1 MRILIMKFR
10 NIGDVLLVTPLIS
23 NLKRNYPDAKIDV
36 AVNRGTEEMLTL
48 HPDVDEV
55 LIYDRAAIKSLG
67 LFRRILAELRFAWK
81 IRKRGYDLV
90 INTTKGDRG
99 AQLAL
104 ISGAETKIGYASKN
118 RFLKRVFDHTL
129 PAQGLRH
136 TIETNLD
143 PLRVLKLP
151 VAEKRVEIF
160 WSETDEKTVD
170 ALLPYGDFVHIHPVS
185 RWLFKCLD
193 DASMAR
199 IIDYCILEL
208 RQNVVLTAAP
218 VRQEL
223 DKVASILAHCKSR
236 PTNLAGKLTL
246 KQTAALNKR
255 ARRFIGVDTAIMH
268 ISAAND
274 VPVLAFFGPSGAD
287 HWGPWDNELMES
299 GYTSRRGIQRMGKHI
314 VWQRGWEC
322 VPCGKDGCEGS
333 KISDC
338 LIHLEITELHGIL
351 SAHLKGGTHP

>member
-36 AVNRGTEEMLTL
+36 AVNKGTEEMLTL

-55 LIYDRAAIKSLG
+55 LVYDRATIKSLG
-67 LFRRILAELRFAWK
+67 LFRRILAELQFAWK
-81 IRKRGYDLV
+81 IRKRKYDLV

-104 ISGAETKIGYASKN
+104 ISGAATKIGYASKN

-129 PAQGLRH
+129 PDQGMRH

-143 PLRVLKLP
+143 PLRALDLP
-151 VAEKRVEIF
+151 IKEKKVEIF
-160 WSETDEKTVD
+160 WNETDDKAVD
-170 ALLPYGDFVHIHPVS
+170 ALLPSGDFIHIHPVS

-193 DASMAR
+193 DAFMAR
-199 IIDYCILEL
+199 IIDYCILDL

-218 VRQEL
+218 VRQEM

-236 PTNLAGKLTL
+236 PTSLAGKLTL

-255 ARRFIGVDTAIMH
+255 ARCFIGVDTAIMH

-274 VPVLAFFGPSGAD
+274 VPVLAFFGPSGAF
-287 HWGPWDNELMES
+287 HWGPWDNGCMES
-299 GYTSRRGIQRMGKHI
+299 GYTRRNGVQQMGRHR
-314 VWQRGWEC
+314 VLALEWEC
-322 VPCGKDGCEGS
+322 IPCGQDGCEGS

-338 LIHLEITELHGIL
+338 LIQMPWSLVQH
-351 SAHLKGGTHP
+351 HLKDVCETLS